1 MASVT
6 ITDVAH
12 RAGVSMK
19 TVSRV
24 MNAEPHVRE
33 QVREKVLRAVRELS
47 YRPKVSARSLAGA
60 RSYQL
65 GFLLHQLSPYGMHA
79 ALGALRACRAAGYH
93 LIVETIDLQALEL
106 PSDMEAMTNSLS
118 VDGMI
123 LLAPVCDNG
132 VVLNALATAAIPVAR
147 IAPAT
152 QRPTAAQIE
161 VQDEAA
167 ARTITDHLLDL
178 GHRRVGLVQG
188 PVGHAASS
196 RRLAG
201 FSKALAARGLEPEPE
216 LMQQGLFTFESGRQA
231 AERLLRLKSPPT
243 AVFASNDLMALGVMA
258 KAQELGLSIPR
269 DLSVAGFD
277 DIASASMVWPG
288 LTTMRQPMADM
299 AAAAA
304 EAIIAVAGKEPP
316 AQIARPAFACEL
328 VVRGSTAP
336 PRA

>member
-1 MASVT
+1 MTSVT

-24 MNAEPHVRE
+24 LNAEPHVRE
-33 QVREKVLRAVRELS
+33 QVREKVLRAARELR

-65 GFLLHQLSPYGMHA
+65 GFMLYQVSPYAMHA
-79 ALGALRACRAAGYH
+79 ALGALKACRAAGYH
-93 LIVETIDLQALEL
+93 LIVESIDLQAEEL
-106 PSDMEAMTNSLS
+106 DSDMEALVNGLS
-118 VDGMI
+118 VDGLI
-123 LLAPVCDNG
+123 LLAPVCDNPIVLDALESAAVP
-132 VVLNALATAAIPVAR
+132 VVR

-152 QRPTAAQIE
+152 QRPYGGRIE
-161 VQDEAA
+161 VEDEAA
-167 ARTITDHLLDL
+167 ALAITEHLLDL
-178 GHRRVGLVQG
+178 GHRRIGLVQG
-188 PVGHAASS
+188 PRGHGASS

-201 FSKALAARGLEPEPE
+201 FRKALAARGLEADPE
-216 LMQQGLFTFESGRQA
+216 LIRQGLFTFESGREA
-231 AERLLRLKSPPT
+231 AGALLALRSPPT
-243 AVFASNDLMALGVMA
+243 AVFATNDLMALGVMA
-258 KAQELGLSIPR
+258 KALELGLGIPR

-288 LTTMRQPMADM
+288 LTTMRQPMAEM
-299 AAAAA
+299 AVAAA
-304 EAIIAVAGKEPP
+304 EAIIAATGKDPP
-316 AQIARPAFACEL
+316 PQAARPPFACEL

>member
-6 ITDVAH
+6 ITDVAR

-33 QVREKVLRAVRELS
+33 QVRERVIRAARELS

-65 GFLLHQLSPYGMHA
+65 GFLLHQVSPYAMHA
-79 ALGALRACRAAGYH
+79 ELGALRACREAGYH
-93 LIVETIDLQALEL
+93 LMVETLDLGSKEL
-106 PSDMEAMTNSLS
+106 ASDMDALVNSLS

-123 LLAPVCDNG
+123 LLPPVSDNA
-132 VVLNALATAAIPVAR
+132 VVLGAFEAAGVPVVR
-147 IAPAT
+147 VAPAT
-152 QRPTAAQIE
+152 QRHGLQIE

-167 ARTITDHLLDL
+167 ARAMTEHLLDL
-178 GHRRVGLVQG
+178 GHRRIAMIQG
-188 PVGHAASS
+188 PVAHAASS

-201 FSKALAARGLEPEPE
+201 YKKALAARGIEADPE
-216 LMQQGLFTFESGRQA
+216 LIQPGRFLFESGQEA
-231 AERLLRLKSPPT
+231 AEKLLGLKSPPT
-243 AVFASNDLMALGVMA
+243 AIFAGNDSSALGVMA
-258 KAQELGLSIPR
+258 KAQELGLKIPG

-299 AAAAA
+299 GAAAA
-304 EAIIAVAGKEPP
+304 EAIIALAAKSEVQRRPP
-316 AQIARPAFACEL
+316 FACEL
-328 VVRGSTAP
+328 VVRGSTA
-336 PRA
+336 RLQA

>member
-24 MNAEPHVRE
+24 LNAEPHVRE
-33 QVREKVLRAVRELS
+33 QVREKVLRAARELR

-65 GFLLHQLSPYGMHA
+65 GFLLHQVSPYAMHA

-106 PSDMEAMTNSLS
+106 PSDMEALVNGLS

-123 LLAPVCDNG
+123 LLAPVCDNAI
-132 VVLNALATAAIPVAR
+132 VLDALDGAAIPTVR

-152 QRPTAAQIE
+152 QRPHGVQIE

-178 GHRRVGLVQG
+178 GHRRIGLVQG
-188 PVGHAASS
+188 PHGHAASS
-196 RRLAG
+196 RRLSG
-201 FSKALAARGLEPEPE
+201 FKKALATRGLEAAPE
-216 LMQQGLFTFESGRQA
+216 LVQQGLFTFESGREA
-231 AERLLRLKSPPT
+231 AANLLALKSPPT
-243 AVFASNDLMALGVMA
+243 AVFATNDLMALGVMA
-258 KAQELGLSIPR
+258 KAQELGLGIPA
-269 DLSVAGFD
+269 DLSIAGFD

-299 AAAAA
+299 ADAAA
-304 EAIIAVAGKEPP
+304 ETIIAATGKDPP
-316 AQIARPAFACEL
+316 PPEVRPAFACEL

>member
-6 ITDVAH
+6 ITDVA
-12 RAGVSMK
+12 RQAGVSMK

-33 QVREKVLRAVRELS
+33 QVREKVLRAARELR

-65 GFLLHQLSPYGMHA
+65 GFLLHQVSPYAMHA

-106 PSDMEAMTNSLS
+106 VSDMDALVNSLS

-123 LLAPVCDNG
+123 LLAPVCDNAI
-132 VVLNALATAAIPVAR
+132 VLDALEAAAIPAVR

-152 QRPTAAQIE
+152 RRPQTAQID

-178 GHRRVGLVQG
+178 GHRRIAMVQG
-188 PVGHAASS
+188 PAGHAASRS
-196 RRLAG
+196 RLEG
-201 FSKALAARGLEPEPE
+201 FRKALAARGLEAQPE
-216 LMQQGLFTFESGRQA
+216 LLPQGLFTFESGRDA
-231 AERLLRLKSPPT
+231 AVGLLALRSPPT
-243 AVFASNDLMALGVMA
+243 AVFAANDLTALGVMA
-258 KAQELGLSIPR
+258 KAQELGLSIPG

-304 EAIIAVAGKEPP
+304 ETVITAAGKDPARQNVRPP
-316 AQIARPAFACEL
+316 FACEL

-336 PRA
+336 PRG